1 MNRTDNKTV
10 NVLDPRQQKYGGMD
24 TPAAGSVTDIKGF
37 SLMRGQVLSLK
48 LDKMSDSIGGQ
59 TVVDPRG
66 FLTDLNSLKNP
77 DQVRCRLVGHF
88 CNFPLPMSCL
98 SIRAS
103 VGGVS
108 IRACV
113 FGAPSLRV
121 TDCAGV
127 VLNESSFGTVVDQA
141 EIGDIKKARLLL
153 KSMITTNPK
162 HGLGWIAAARLEAQ
176 VTCSAVDMH
185 TLL

>member
-1 MNRTDNKTV
+1 MKVLYLIARFFDVLGCCSRVVCCAEMNRTDNKTV

-77 DQVRCRLVGHF
+77 DQVPCRLVGYF
-88 CNFPLPMSCL
+88 CNFP
-98 SIRAS
+98 
-103 VGGVS
+103 
-108 IRACV
+108 
-113 FGAPSLRV
+113 F
-121 TDCAGV
+121 
-127 VLNESSFGTVVDQA
+127 
-141 EIGDIKKARLLL
+141 
-153 KSMITTNPK
+153 
-162 HGLGWIAAARLEAQ
+162 H
-176 VTCSAVDMH
+176 SAVSVSVRQWVV
-185 TLL
+185 